1 MKVYKIVFT
10 AFSDSYIVQNLFAK
24 RILIGMFCLI
34 SISPAFSQN
43 RRETLFSI
51 DGRIID
57 AQSGAPLEYSTA
69 SLFNKKDS
77 SLVNGN
83 VTDEDGKFII
93 EAPEGE
99 FWLELKFI
107 SYVDRVLNNIIVD
120 NSNINLGDIKLTSD
134 TKTLSEVVVSAQK
147 DQMELKLDK
156 RVFNVAADLT
166 NVGRNAAEIL
176 DNVPSVTVD
185 LDGNVSLRGS
195 SSVRILVDGK
205 PSGLV
210 GISSTDALRMLQGD
224 LIERI
229 EVVTNPSA
237 RYDAE
242 GMAGIINIILKKDK
256 RNGLNGTFNLNLGYP
271 TNYGASF
278 NINMRRSW
286 LNLFSSYGFNYRENP
301 GGGASY
307 QEFYLPDSIY
317 FTERTQN
324 RVRSG

>member
-1 MKVYKIVFT
+1 MYKIVFA
-10 AFSDSYIVQNLFAK
+10 AFSDSYIVQNLFLK

-43 RRETLFSI
+43 RRQTLFSI

-229 EVVTNPSA
+229 EVVTNPPQDTMLRVWLELLTSF
-237 RYDAE
+237 
-242 GMAGIINIILKKDK
+242 LKK
-256 RNGLNGTFNLNLGYP
+256 
-271 TNYGASF
+271 
-278 NINMRRSW
+278 INEMD
-286 LNLFSSYGFNYRENP
+286 LTVL
-301 GGGASY
+301 
-307 QEFYLPDSIY
+307 L
-317 FTERTQN
+317 T
-324 RVRSG
+324 